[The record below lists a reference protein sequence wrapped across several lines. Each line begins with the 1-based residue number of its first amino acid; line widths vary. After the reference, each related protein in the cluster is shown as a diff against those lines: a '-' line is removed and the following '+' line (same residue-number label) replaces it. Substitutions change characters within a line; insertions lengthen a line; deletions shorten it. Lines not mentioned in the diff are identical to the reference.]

1 MRMAANGLEPRL
13 EGGVAAV
20 ARRLCGVQAQDAAA
34 ARLAIRARTVGL
46 AAADVDT
53 EPGVVRTWGWRGT
66 LHLLARV
73 DVPWV
78 LSLVAEREHRSVASR
93 WRALELDDGV
103 YARARAAIAERLADG
118 PATRAELREALA
130 AAGVDASGQRLPH
143 LVRRAAFEGLL
154 HHPLDG
160 TFAALEP
167 LGDPPPRD
175 EAITELV
182 RRHAEGYGPATPDDV
197 AAFSGVPKADVR
209 AAWVDREAPAADGG
223 ASSSV
228 RLLGA
233 FDPYLLG
240 YRGYGHVVAEE
251 HVRKVWPGGGW
262 IHPVVLVG
270 GVAAGTWRIDGP
282 RLVVDAFGDFP
293 GEGLEAEAQDVAR
306 FLGRELAVSVA
317 GSSGAG

>member
-13 EGGVAAV
+13 GGGVAAV
-20 ARRLCGVQAQDAAA
+20 VRRLCGVQAQDAAA
-34 ARLAIRARTVGL
+34 ARLAIRARSEGL
-46 AAADVDT
+46 VAGDVDA
-53 EPGVVRTWGWRGT
+53 EPDVVRTWGWRGT
-66 LHLLARV
+66 LHLLARE

-78 LSLVAEREHRSVASR
+78 LSLVAERENRAVASR

-103 YARARAAIAERLADG
+103 YARARATITERLAAG

-167 LGDPPPRD
+167 LGDPPPRE
-175 EAITELV
+175 EAVARLV

-197 AAFSGVPKADVR
+197 AAFAGVPKADVR
-209 AAWVDREAPAADGG
+209 VAWVDDGARAADDG
-223 ASSSV
+223 ASGRV

-233 FDPYLLG
+233 FDPFLLG

-262 IHPVVLVG
+262 IRPVVLVD
-270 GVAAGTWRIDGP
+270 GVAAGTWRLDGA
-282 RLVVDAFGDFP
+282 RLVVDAFGAIP

-317 GSSGAG
+317 GPAGAG